1 MTGKEIVNLIR
12 VLREKGLSAEEILKI
27 IEYVETHDPK
37 EDEIEEQLY
46 MTGVLLSYQKVIIY
60 QVDKCNAA
68 KYTAKGYTK
77 PGQKHKTCKGCE
89 QQGFQHTDM

>member
-37 EDEIEEQLY
+37 EDEIEE
-46 MTGVLLSYQKVIIY
+46 
-60 QVDKCNAA
+60 
-68 KYTAKGYTK
+68 
-77 PGQKHKTCKGCE
+77 
-89 QQGFQHTDM
+89 